1 MMEFTLT
8 RVVLCVAGILVLG
21 AILTP
26 VMDMFEERD
35 DTSYQ
40 GQSDNITSMIE
51 TINASN
57 TYKMTIYFNKN
68 HQNK

>member
-8 RVVLCVAGILVLG
+8 RVVLCAAGILVLG

-40 GQSDNITSMIE
+40 GQSDNIASMIFFF
-51 TINASN
+51 
-57 TYKMTIYFNKN
+57 K
-68 HQNK
+68 Q

>member
-26 VMDMFEERD
+26 VMDMFE
-35 DTSYQ
+35 
-40 GQSDNITSMIE
+40 
-51 TINASN
+51 
-57 TYKMTIYFNKN
+57 
-68 HQNK
+68 